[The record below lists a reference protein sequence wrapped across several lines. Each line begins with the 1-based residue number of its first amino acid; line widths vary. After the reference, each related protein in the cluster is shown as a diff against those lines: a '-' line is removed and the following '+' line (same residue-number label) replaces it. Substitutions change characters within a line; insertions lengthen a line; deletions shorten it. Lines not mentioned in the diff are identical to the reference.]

1 MTISYRPTAPPSACF
16 MTYLLMQYTLFAA
29 ICGFFSPVAASSVLL
44 RGGITDSQWNEL
56 NSTVNGRLFYASP
69 LARPCYFLAQGVAG
83 DFNTATCE
91 SVMDNYTNRDYRVNV
106 FAAYMNTE
114 WETCQSTSSQ
124 CLLNDADPQD
134 TLAFSPP
141 SVCEQ
146 GSISSYYIDVRS
158 PSDVQSAFSFA
169 RITGINLAIK
179 STGHDYIGRSS
190 APDSLGIWIHNL
202 QSLAYDADFVPSA
215 CPPSSGDPAITFE
228 SGVLQERLFEFA
240 EANHVTFPGGSSTS
254 IAAAG
259 GYLQGGGHSAISNVF
274 GLAVDRV
281 LQAKVVT
288 PRGDY
293 LTANRCQNTD
303 LFFALRGGGGSTF
316 GVVMEVTMKAL
327 PRITLTTAVA
337 TFNGTDERME
347 SILQFMI
354 SHSLFYAQR
363 GWGGY
368 VLPRQSII
376 FTNPILGIKEAA
388 DDMAELQAFLDSL
401 ADSTSTFSLT
411 VIPSFLSFFNEFLAS
426 SVPVG
431 VPSITSSRLIPVDNF
446 ATNTE
451 RGKLLDALMEV
462 FRDSSFPIVFAVAPF
477 LYNQTE
483 ETSVTDAWRRS
494 LWHITSSASWSFNT
508 TTDTKIRAYQGLTKK
523 MDTLRDITPGSGA
536 YQNEA
541 DIHEPNFE
549 ASFWGNNYE
558 RLVAIKRKYDP
569 DHLLDCWHCVD
580 WKGAK
585 DPKYKCY
592 I

>member
-16 MTYLLMQYTLFAA
+16 MTYLLMH
-29 ICGFFSPVAASSVLL
+29 VLL

-91 SVMDNYTNRDYRVNV
+91 SVMDNYTNRDLSIY
-106 FAAYMNTE
+106 FFTM
-114 WETCQSTSSQ
+114 
-124 CLLNDADPQD
+124 LLNDADPQD

-179 STGHDYIGRSS
+179 GFLSTQHDYIGRSS
-190 APDSLGIWIHNL
+190 APDSLGIWAHLL
-202 QSLAYDADFVPSA
+202 QLAYDADFVPSA

-228 SGVLQERLFEFA
+228 IAASPEPTRKTFRIRRT
-240 EANHVTFPGGSSTS
+240 NHVTFPGGSSTS

-327 PRITLTTAVA
+327 PQYAYYVYPHSLRSPRAVA

-376 FTNPILGIKEAA
+376 FTNPILEIEEAA

-494 LWHITSSASWSFNT
+494 LWHVRFLLSSPKDHVLGILVFQYNDGHQNT
-508 TTDTKIRAYQGLTKK
+508 VSLFMVSGGLT
-523 MDTLRDITPGSGA
+523 MYTAL
-536 YQNEA
+536 
-541 DIHEPNFE
+541 FV

-558 RLVAIKRKYDP
+558 RLVAIRGSSNDP